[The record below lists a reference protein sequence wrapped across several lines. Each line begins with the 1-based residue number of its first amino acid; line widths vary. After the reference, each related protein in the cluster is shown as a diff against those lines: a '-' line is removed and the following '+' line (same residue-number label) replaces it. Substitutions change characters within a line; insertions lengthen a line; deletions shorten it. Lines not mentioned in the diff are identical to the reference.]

1 MKKRFLIL
9 LAILSFG
16 TSQAQEIEELNEVPQ
31 ELVGIWK
38 SFENEFLRIGLRG
51 DFQRVDG
58 ATKKLLSAG
67 TIVVEEDRRIKV
79 YRQDIDDEYT
89 LGYFVNQ
96 QTFVVSKPG
105 QPDRAW
111 VFYKVN

>member
-1 MKKRFLIL
+1 MKKTIL
-9 LAILSFG
+9 LLLSMLTF
-16 TSQAQEIEELNEVPQ
+16 SVSNAQLEELNEVPQ

-58 ATKKLLSAG
+58 VTRKVVSSG
-67 TIVVEEDRRIKV
+67 TIVVEGNRIKV

-89 LGYFVNQ
+89 LGYFINE
-96 QTFVVSKPG
+96 QTFVVGRPRN
-105 QPDRAW
+105 PNRAW
-111 VFYKVN
+111 LFYKVN

>member
-1 MKKRFLIL
+1 MKKTIL
-9 LAILSFG
+9 LLLMMLTFSVSH
-16 TSQAQEIEELNEVPQ
+16 SQKIEELNEVPQ

-58 ATKKLLSAG
+58 ITRKVVSSG
-67 TIVVEEDRRIKV
+67 TIVVEGDRIKV

-89 LGYFVNQ
+89 LGYFINE
-96 QTFVVSKPG
+96 QTFVVGKPRN
-105 QPDRAW
+105 PNRAW
-111 VFYKVN
+111 LFYKVN

>member
-51 DFQRVDG
+51 NFQRVDG
-58 ATKKLLSAG
+58 VTKKVVSSG
-67 TIVVEEDRRIKV
+67 TIVVEGNRIKV

-89 LGYFVNQ
+89 LGYFINE
-96 QTFVVSKPG
+96 QTFVVGRPRN
-105 QPDRAW
+105 PNRAW
-111 VFYKVN
+111 LFYKVN